1 MANNLAKE
9 YFYKIF
15 DIIFFF
21 IPRIILI
28 CTFILDIFYFGKLFY
43 IYKIIYMGILF
54 ILRRYIL
61 YSIKKFNTKLTLELK
76 PDIESITC
84 DYEYGIHPSEWPEN
98 IDPDEEDFDDV
109 PDTMALPYDIYLKY
123 YIEQKLYKNIE
134 LSSNLIVKTKHFY
147 AKYNIVKTINGYSVK
162 IHSDC
167 GDYLKRKEHSAAL
180 NILFR
185 QLLKVLV
192 LEESYNYSVSNN
204 TFFKRIKII
213 IYTLYLFCWLYILIV
228 SIHKLNTEEFFNLI
242 NITWKMIKNPFL

>member
-1 MANNLAKE
+1 
-9 YFYKIF
+9 
-15 DIIFFF
+15 
-21 IPRIILI
+21 
-28 CTFILDIFYFGKLFY
+28 
-43 IYKIIYMGILF
+43 MGILF